1 MCFSALGGEVHDL
14 GTLYRGKPEQK
25 TGEKKSMLKC
35 ERNCCRCP
43 ERDTCADKNKQL
55 LNKLFTRYG
64 NAEKTSDKKIYIY
77 ERHPETLHTAKTILN
92 SFNSVERTL
101 EELEEVME
109 ELKAYRVALT
119 ERYNFIAT
127 APTKQKIKLYREKKY
142 GGKVFYFIQFYT
154 VNLVDGYEDLT
165 EVIRY
170 EGKERKKAIERFEQ
184 LKKEKTGVIF
194 EQDIERAR
202 WER

>member
-1 MCFSALGGEVHDL
+1 
-14 GTLYRGKPEQK
+14 
-25 TGEKKSMLKC
+25 MLKC

-43 ERDTCADKNKQL
+43 ERGTCADKNKQL

-92 SFNSVERTL
+92 SFNGVERTL

-119 ERYNFIAT
+119 ERYNYITT

-194 EQDIERAR
+194 EQDIERGR

>member
-1 MCFSALGGEVHDL
+1 M
-14 GTLYRGKPEQK
+14 
-25 TGEKKSMLKC
+25 TGCEK
-35 ERNCCRCP
+35 NCCRCP

-64 NAEKTSDKKIYIY
+64 NTEKTSDKKIYIY

-119 ERYNFIAT
+119 ERYNFITT

-165 EVIRY
+165 EAIRY
-170 EGKERKKAIERFEQ
+170 EGKERKKAIEHFEQ

-194 EQDIERAR
+194 EQDIERGR

>member
-1 MCFSALGGEVHDL
+1 
-14 GTLYRGKPEQK
+14 
-25 TGEKKSMLKC
+25 MLKC

-55 LNKLFTRYG
+55 LSKLFTRYG

-77 ERHPETLHTAKTILN
+77 ERHPEMLHTAKDILS

-119 ERYNFIAT
+119 ERYNYITT
-127 APTKQKIKLYREKKY
+127 APTKQKN
-142 GGKVFYFIQFYT
+142 KV
-154 VNLVDGYEDLT
+154 VS
-165 EVIRY
+165 
-170 EGKERKKAIERFEQ
+170 
-184 LKKEKTGVIF
+184 
-194 EQDIERAR
+194 
-202 WER
+202 

>member
-1 MCFSALGGEVHDL
+1 MLRFSALGGEVHDL
-14 GTLYRGKPEQK
+14 GTLYRESRNKK
-25 TGEKKSMLKC
+25 TGEKSMLKC

-64 NAEKTSDKKIYIY
+64 NTEKTSDKKIYIY

-109 ELKAYRVALT
+109 ELKAYRIALT
-119 ERYNFIAT
+119 ERYNFITT
-127 APTKQKIKLYREKKY
+127 APTKKKIKLYREKKY

-165 EVIRY
+165 EAIRY
-170 EGKERKKAIERFEQ
+170 EGKERKKAIEHFEQ

-194 EQDIERAR
+194 EQDIERGR

>member
-1 MCFSALGGEVHDL
+1 M
-14 GTLYRGKPEQK
+14 
-25 TGEKKSMLKC
+25 TGCEK
-35 ERNCCRCP
+35 NCCRCP
-43 ERDTCADKNKQL
+43 ERDTCANKNKHL
-55 LNKLFTRYG
+55 LDKLFTRYG
-64 NAEKTSDKKIYIY
+64 YVTKDTSDQKIYIY
-77 ERHPETLHTAKTILN
+77 ERHPETLHTEKDILN
-92 SFNSVERTL
+92 SFKHAEKELESL
-101 EELEEVME
+101 EEAME
-109 ELKAYRVALT
+109 ELKAYRIALA
-119 ERYNFIAT
+119 ERYNYITT
-127 APTKQKIKLYREKKY
+127 APTKQKIRLYREKKY

-170 EGKERKKAIERFEQ
+170 EGKERKKAIEHFEQ